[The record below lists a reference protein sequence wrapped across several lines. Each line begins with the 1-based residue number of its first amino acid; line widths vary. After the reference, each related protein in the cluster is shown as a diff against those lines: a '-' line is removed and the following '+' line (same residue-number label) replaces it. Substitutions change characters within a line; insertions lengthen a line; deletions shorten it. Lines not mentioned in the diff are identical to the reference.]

1 MMKSRKVNPWARAI
15 ADKMRDSPEGVARLD
30 VGKKDLDAL
39 LEYLS
44 VENKAR
50 RIHSHSTT
58 GCDLPGKPGGK
69 LTRVTVYPAGWKN
82 SATPTHSRRFESESY
97 AVRYLQE
104 QQRKGQAVRLVNELG
119 QYLDDI
125 FASIDNPARV
135 KTLSSKARKVSRDSW
150 LVETWEPGQLL
161 KNQSGDFSEAEL
173 IGAAMSGIDIARRA
187 RRQRQDNQP
196 KATEAS
202 VKKTAHCSWE
212 DIVADFMAY
221 RGTVYSAAELQI
233 SIKRGY
239 AIASKLGDRIQ
250 RNTGM
255 TPANWFAK
263 LKKHPPI
270 PPGMG

>member
-1 MMKSRKVNPWARAI
+1 MKMTRKANPWARVI
-15 ADKMRDSPEGVARLD
+15 ADKMKDSPDGVARLD
-30 VGKKDLDAL
+30 VCKKDLDAL

-44 VENKAR
+44 AENAAR

-58 GCDLPGKPGGK
+58 GRDLPRMKGAF
-69 LTRVTVYPAGWKN
+69 TRVAVYPAGWKN
-82 SATPTHSRRFESESY
+82 NAAPTHSRRFESEAE

-104 QQRKGQAVRLVNELG
+104 QRRKGQAVRLVNELG

-125 FASIDNPARV
+125 FASIDNPDRV
-135 KTLSSKARKVSRDSW
+135 KKLSSKARKVSRDSW

-173 IGAAMSGIDIARRA
+173 IGAAMNGISVARRS
-187 RRQRQDNQP
+187 RWQREDNQP

-202 VKKTAHCSWE
+202 VKKTAYCSWA
-212 DIVADFMAY
+212 DIVADFTAY
-221 RGTVYSAAELQI
+221 KGNCYSAAELKI
-233 SIKRGY
+233 SRKRGY
-239 AIASKLGDRIQ
+239 AIASKLGDRIR

-255 TPANWFAK
+255 TPAKFFAS